1 MTEIWVLFGVLGV
14 GIVAARIYFSDRARV
29 GRAITSAKRVDAA
42 RAPDRESVKI
52 EGTLRYAEETVVAPF
67 SGRVCAVYEV
77 EVHERR
83 GKGWRLVGRERFA
96 KDFWVEDGSGRALV
110 QAPVSQLRVV
120 SDAHHRSGPWTDATP
135 ALEQLLGRLGQK
147 SKGFFLNRTLRYREG
162 VMQAG
167 ERVAVCGYARRE
179 GDGRIVIKE
188 RPPTPLIV
196 SDDPAVLERPMQ

>member
-1 MTEIWVLFGVLGV
+1 MTEIWILFAVVGV
-14 GIVAARIYFSDRARV
+14 GIVAGRIYFSDRARV
-29 GRAITSAKRVDAA
+29 GRAIASAKRVDAA
-42 RAPDRESVKI
+42 AAPDRQSVKI
-52 EGTLRYAEETVVAPF
+52 EGKLRYGEETVVAPF

-83 GKGWRLVGRERFA
+83 GKHWRLVARERFA
-96 KDFWVEDGSGRALV
+96 KDFWVEDESGRALV

-120 SDAHHRSGPWTDATP
+120 SDTHHRSGVWTDATP
-135 ALEQLLGRLGQK
+135 ALEQFLVRIGQT

-162 VMQAG
+162 VMEAG

-179 GDGRIVIKE
+179 GDGRVVIKE

-196 SDDPAVLERPMQ
+196 SDDPAVLERPMT